1 MKNLESKCK
10 ICNKEV
16 TISQCVMY
24 IKDEVKKIEEYICSN
39 KCHVEYI
46 KKPEINKEEIF
57 I

>member
-1 MKNLESKCK
+1 MKTLESKCK